1 MLWPLPEVSSWPTV
15 SPQTPEQIWTDVV
28 LFYSGP
34 MCQLCVGLRL
44 TSASPWSWGA
54 PWRPPLGTASLPEHS
69 VRTGRCL
76 LGQTPRDLRAVV
88 LGSHSGC
95 PGPRCPPQ
103 PSEGPRQ
110 GLTVPET
117 ACPLLP
123 LPEEPGLYSP
133 NWEQQRCFPASGGSW
148 EWAEPSQPLP
158 SMANRV
164 ESHLVEALALLKGLH
179 KLEVEKSCL
188 LEGVPEAK
196 GTDSPFR
203 RRQSP
208 IGDPLRNS

>member
-1 MLWPLPEVSSWPTV
+1 MLWHLPEVSSWPTA
-15 SPQTPEQIWTDVV
+15 SPPTPGQIWTDVV
-28 LFYSGP
+28 LFHSGP
-34 MCQLCVGLRL
+34 MCQRCVGLRL

-76 LGQTPRDLRAVV
+76 LGQTPGDLRAVV

-95 PGPRCPPQ
+95 PGPRCPLQ

-110 GLTVPET
+110 GLTVPEAGLSISAPPRGAWSLFTQLGT
-117 ACPLLP
+117 AK
-123 LPEEPGLYSP
+123 
-133 NWEQQRCFPASGGSW
+133 ASGGSW

-158 SMANRV
+158 SMASRV
-164 ESHLVEALALLKGLH
+164 ERHLVEELALLKGLH

-188 LEGVPEAK
+188 LEGVPDAK
-196 GTDSPFR
+196 GTDRPFR

-208 IGDPLRNS
+208 IGDPLWNG